1 MQNLKKTI
9 SEEIK
14 SSDELSKQISSF
26 LEIGA
31 ERNKMVHQ
39 NFLEYQLE
47 KTFDE
52 IVKLHKEALNFINY
66 IKSKFQ

>member
-1 MQNLKKTI
+1 
-9 SEEIK
+9 
-14 SSDELSKQISSF
+14 LSKQISSF